1 MAEERFTAEEWGRR
15 MAKARARSLTA
26 NQRKD
31 IAKAA
36 INARWEKY
44 YAAHPEKLKAKLEK
58 ERTAKRKASS
68 TSSKP
73 KTGNS

>member
-15 MAKARARSLTA
+15 MAKARAKSLTA
-26 NQRKD
+26 KERKD

-36 INARWEKY
+36 INSRWEKY

-58 ERTAKRKASS
+58 DKTKKKALSN
-68 TSSKP
+68 SSKP
-73 KTGNS
+73 KRRDS